1 MASTQ
6 FAYRSLKT
14 IGVVD
19 AYPKYTD
26 LPGFVKPEGNNRC
39 CTYSPC
45 GKWFA
50 WATPENV
57 EVAAAETGEVKTTL
71 PADNVHEIGF
81 SPRGSYIITW
91 QRPTKQEDGNA
102 AKNLKVWQT
111 ETAEPV
117 TSFVQ
122 KSQTG
127 WNLQYTD
134 DEQYCARAVTNE
146 IQFYESHKMDTVWG
160 HLRVEGVSE
169 FAISP
174 GKNYSVAVFVP
185 ERKGQ
190 PAMVKIYQVPNWNS
204 VLSQKSFFKAD
215 RVNLKWNDLGTAL
228 LVFAQT
234 DADKTGKSYYGETNL
249 YLMTVAGNYDCRVQ
263 LDKEGPIHDVTWST
277 DSKEFGVVYGFM
289 PAKTTIFD
297 NRANVV
303 HQLPSGPRNTIL
315 FSPHARFVLVAG
327 FGNLQGQIDIYDR
340 VTGMRKISTIE
351 SSNPSICEWSPDGR
365 HILTATTSPRLRVDN
380 GVMIWHY
387 TGELMYKADME
398 ELYHVCWR
406 PQPGVHTLPTNPL
419 PGAPTPHASA
429 LSHVAA
435 APVKK
440 ATGAYRPPHAR
451 GSETPLHFKREDEG
465 GAAHNY
471 VNGGGAPGG
480 VNGFGKGR
488 RREVPGSAPAERLVP
503 GAAPG
508 GGVSLAGT
516 GAGADEESGL
526 SKAALKNKKK
536 REAAKKAKSEAEAT
550 ERDGRS
556 TLAVP
561 NANGP
566 RSRSRNGRGRSKSR
580 TRASPPEGAP
590 TGPKKMQQAQAPA
603 EDAAAL
609 DEKKV
614 RGLLKKLRAIEELK
628 ARLAK
633 GEKLEDTQVKKIK
646 TEEGV
651 RQELRALGAE
661 A

>member
-1 MASTQ
+1 
-6 FAYRSLKT
+6 
-14 IGVVD
+14 
-19 AYPKYTD
+19 
-26 LPGFVKPEGNNRC
+26 
-39 CTYSPC
+39 
-45 GKWFA
+45 
-50 WATPENV
+50 
-57 EVAAAETGEVKTTL
+57 
-71 PADNVHEIGF
+71 
-81 SPRGSYIITW
+81 
-91 QRPTKQEDGNA
+91 
-102 AKNLKVWQT
+102 VWRT

-127 WNLQYTD
+127 WNLQYTH

-146 IQFYESHKMDTVWG
+146 IQFYESDKMSTVWG

-174 GKNYSVAVFVP
+174 GKNNSVAVFVP

-190 PAMVKIYQVPNWNS
+190 PAMVKIYQVPNWAS

-215 RVNLKWNDLGTAL
+215 RVNLKWNDLGTTL

-249 YLMTVAGNYDCRVQ
+249 YLMTAAGNYDCRVQ
-263 LDKEGPIHDVTWST
+263 LGMSFFFFFFFFFLRRRFMLIPADKEGPIHDVTWST

-289 PAKTTIFD
+289 PAKTTLFD
-297 NRANVV
+297 SRANVV

-327 FGNLQGQIDIYDR
+327 FGNLQGQIDVYDR
-340 VTGMRKISTIE
+340 EAGMKKITTIE

-380 GVMIWHY
+380 GIMIWHY
-387 TGELMYKADME
+387 TGELMYKADIE

-406 PQPGVHTLPTNPL
+406 PQPGVHSLRNPL
-419 PGAPTPHASA
+419 PPAPAPHASA

-451 GSETPLHFKREDEG
+451 GLETPLVFKREDEG

-471 VNGGGAPGG
+471 INGGGPGG
-480 VNGFGKGR
+480 INGFGKNR
-488 RREVPGSAPAERLVP
+488 RREVPGAAPAERLVP

-516 GAGADEESGL
+516 GAGADEESSL
-526 SKAALKNKKK
+526 SKTALKNKKK
-536 REAAKKAKSEAEAT
+536 REAAKKAKADAESA

-556 TLAVP
+556 NLAVP
-561 NANGP
+561 NTGP

-580 TRASPPEGAP
+580 GREGPPKDAP
-590 TGPKKMQQAQAPA
+590 TGPKKMQPTAAAAPA
-603 EDAAAL
+603 AAVAAPSTPTAAQEDAAAL

-628 ARLAK
+628 ARMAK

-651 RQELRALGAE
+651 RKELEALGAVE
-661 A
+661 T